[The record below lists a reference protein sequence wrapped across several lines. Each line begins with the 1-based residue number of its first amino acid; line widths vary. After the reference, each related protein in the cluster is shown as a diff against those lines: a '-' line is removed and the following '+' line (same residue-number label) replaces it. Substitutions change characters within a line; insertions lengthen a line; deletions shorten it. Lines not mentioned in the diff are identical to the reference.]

1 MKLKINSKWD
11 RKRETI
17 WKMKANGNEIEPR
30 VNKKKDVKLKIITQ
44 LARGRDEK
52 PVKTER
58 PGPVS
63 FLWFS
68 IFSLFSTAE
77 RDVAK

>member
-17 WKMKANGNEIEPR
+17 GKMKANGNEIEPR
-30 VNKKKDVKLKIITQ
+30 VNEKEVKLKIMTQ
-44 LARGRDEK
+44 LTRGRDEK

-63 FLWFS
+63 FLCS

>member
-17 WKMKANGNEIEPR
+17 GKMKANGNEIEPR
-30 VNKKKDVKLKIITQ
+30 VNEKEVKLKIMTQ
-44 LARGRDEK
+44 LTRGRDEK

-77 RDVAK
+77 RDVVK